1 MGRELAIGYG
11 KNVRPAG
18 QPHDGIEADIKVP
31 DFAAGRNIQPMQPVF
46 TAAATESS
54 SCSATKKNGD
64 PCKGRP
70 LEGDS
75 VCVFHRE
82 AG

>member
-11 KNVRPAG
+11 KNVRPSG
-18 QPHDGIEADIKVP
+18 QAREDVSADVQVP
-31 DFAAGRNIQPMQPVF
+31 SYVGVRNVQAMQPVF
-46 TAAATESS
+46 TAVDEPTA
-54 SCSATKKNGD
+54 CSATKKNGD

-70 LEGDS
+70 LEGS
-75 VCVFHRE
+75 SLCVFHRE